1 MSNTT
6 PQHSSNSAATDVPQ
20 LIGELDAGQFERMVS
35 IALSQCA
42 AATIDN
48 GKKSKVKIELDIEPI
63 KGTHQIRLHH
73 KLIFS
78 RPTTTGKS
86 SEEATTST
94 PLHVGKYGRL
104 SLVPENQIDMFK
116 AKDKAETA

>member
-42 AATIDN
+42 ASTVDN

-63 KGTHQIRLHH
+63 KGTHQVQSILKIVHG
-73 KLIFS
+73 
-78 RPTTTGKS
+78 PVQ
-86 SEEATTST
+86 
-94 PLHVGKYGRL
+94 HVPIGHAVVYAGTND
-104 SLVPENQIDMFK
+104 P
-116 AKDKAETA
+116 

>member
-42 AATIDN
+42 ASTVDN

-63 KGTHQIRLHH
+63 KGTHQVRLHH

-104 SLVPENQIDMFK
+104 SLVPENQVDMFK
-116 AKDKAETA
+116 AKSETA